1 MLWLASIAERTRKML
16 SDQERDVRLGAF
28 RRHGKIGERSGFV
41 SKRQSLRALFGNET
55 GSFREASSHR
65 ATLI

>member
-1 MLWLASIAERTRKML
+1 MFRLASIAERTRKML
-16 SDQERDVRLGAF
+16 GYQERDVRLGAF
-28 RRHGKIGERSGFV
+28 RRHGKIGERSGLV

-55 GSFREASSHR
+55 SSFRKASSHR